1 MHLTRLEQRP
11 PSVDDDHVHAE
22 VVQVDHFGNLTL
34 NVKRA
39 DLEAAGVALGD
50 SLELRCGGKSLTVP
64 FCLTYGEVARGR
76 LAVCEDSFRT
86 VTIAVN
92 GGSAAAALRARRAD
106 PLVLSRLQAAPAKV
120 VGPVRVYD
128 QAPSTVT
135 P

>member
-1 MHLTRLEQRP
+1 MIQ
-11 PSVDDDHVHAE
+11 SS
-22 VVQVDHFGNLTL
+22 
-34 NVKRA
+34 
-39 DLEAAGVALGD
+39 VALGD
-50 SLELRCGGKSLTVP
+50 SLELRCGGKSRTVP

-106 PLVLSRLQAAPAKV
+106 PLVLSRLQAAPATV
-120 VGPVRVYD
+120 VGPIRVYD